1 MPDAARQTMRT
12 WRLFGGAAVPCALIV
27 LTLMAIGVARYPAS
41 LQGSGNRL
49 LWTNI
54 TLLLTYGLAG
64 IWVWCQRRS
73 DVLSAIRIG
82 ATAGLL
88 LGAIFLANHAIEL
101 FVRDRDF
108 ALVITPVFLAF
119 ALLGAVGSAAWQ
131 RTRSLVLAAIAGVW
145 CAVVAT
151 LILISVVLAFN
162 LAFAAR
168 AELPLREPLAAS
180 GMTDH
185 GAFLERNSLQAASE
199 GLVRM
204 PVLALLLSLLG
215 ASANAWIARWS
226 RTVVLAAAWI
236 APIFLVMGAAALWS
250 ANSLAR
256 SARPPLVLAGVLLS
270 GVALAAAHP
279 IAATRRRSR
288 RIS

>member
-12 WRLFGGAAVPCALIV
+12 WRLFGGAAVPSALIV

-131 RTRSLVLAAIAGVW
+131 RTRSLVLAAIAVSSSYYESDVIG
-145 CAVVAT
+145 
-151 LILISVVLAFN
+151 
-162 LAFAAR
+162 
-168 AELPLREPLAAS
+168 
-180 GMTDH
+180 
-185 GAFLERNSLQAASE
+185 
-199 GLVRM
+199 
-204 PVLALLLSLLG
+204 
-215 ASANAWIARWS
+215 
-226 RTVVLAAAWI
+226 
-236 APIFLVMGAAALWS
+236 
-250 ANSLAR
+250 
-256 SARPPLVLAGVLLS
+256 
-270 GVALAAAHP
+270 P
-279 IAATRRRSR
+279 IADLLHRQRGFGQSQLGMLNGVTAMPHGSDNLSPLTVRSVPPG
-288 RIS
+288 STSTKPW

>member
-1 MPDAARQTMRT
+1 
-12 WRLFGGAAVPCALIV
+12 
-27 LTLMAIGVARYPAS
+27 
-41 LQGSGNRL
+41 
-49 LWTNI
+49 
-54 TLLLTYGLAG
+54 
-64 IWVWCQRRS
+64 
-73 DVLSAIRIG
+73 
-82 ATAGLL
+82 
-88 LGAIFLANHAIEL
+88 
-101 FVRDRDF
+101 
-108 ALVITPVFLAF
+108 
-119 ALLGAVGSAAWQ
+119 
-131 RTRSLVLAAIAGVW
+131 
-145 CAVVAT
+145 
-151 LILISVVLAFN
+151 
-162 LAFAAR
+162 
-168 AELPLREPLAAS
+168 
-180 GMTDH
+180 MTDH

-279 IAATRRRSR
+279 IAATLRRSR